1 MSASAPSILLVNHL
15 PGNLQLLVEFLGKA
29 GYATVTAA
37 TYEEMDQVLSQPPSF
52 GGALI
57 DIAGFDA
64 NIWSRCEQLR
74 AGKIPFLVISP
85 RQSVAVQQASFSHG
99 AKGVMVKP
107 LIVKELIGVIQ
118 SILVE

>member
-1 MSASAPSILLVNHL
+1 MPAVTHSILVVNHL

-29 GYATVTAA
+29 GYATVPTA
-37 TYEEMDQVLSQPPSF
+37 TYEELDQVLSQQPSLS
-52 GGALI
+52 GALI

-64 NIWSRCEQLR
+64 QIWMRCEQLR
-74 AGKIPFLVISP
+74 AGKIPFIVISP

-118 SILVE
+118 GILVE

>member
-1 MSASAPSILLVNHL
+1 MPALAHSILLVNHL
-15 PGNLQLLVEFLGKA
+15 PGNLHLLVEFLGKA
-29 GYATVTAA
+29 GYATATAA
-37 TYEEMDQVLSQPPSF
+37 TYEELDQVLSQPLSF
-52 GGALI
+52 SGALI

-64 NIWSRCEQLR
+64 KIWIRCEQLR
-74 AGKIPFLVISP
+74 AAKVPFLVISP

>member
-1 MSASAPSILLVNHL
+1 MSALAHSILLVNHL
-15 PGNLQLLVEFLGKA
+15 PGNLHLLVEFLGKA

-37 TYEEMDQVLSQPPSF
+37 TYEELDQVLSQQPSLS
-52 GGALI
+52 GALI

-64 NIWSRCEQLR
+64 QIWSRCEQLR

-99 AKGVMVKP
+99 ARGVMVKP

>member
-1 MSASAPSILLVNHL
+1 MPAVAHSILLVNSL

-37 TYEEMDQVLSQPPSF
+37 TYEELDQVLSQQMSF
-52 GGALI
+52 SGALI

-64 NIWSRCEQLR
+64 QIWMRCEQLR
-74 AGKIPFLVISP
+74 ADKIPFLVISP

-99 AKGVMVKP
+99 AKGVVVKP
-107 LIVKELIGVIQ
+107 LIVKELIAIIQ
-118 SILVE
+118 SILIE